1 MALLLETLGMNLF
14 PCFFSAFFIYIYM
27 TLFVYFLLCWV
38 FVATCGLSLAEAS
51 GACSAMVHGLLILV
65 ASLVE
70 ELKTLGMQASVTVDM
85 GSRR

>member
-1 MALLLETLGMNLF
+1 MKISFYLF
-14 PCFFSAFFIYIYM
+14 ILVSIYI
-27 TLFVYFLLCWV
+27 YFLLCWV